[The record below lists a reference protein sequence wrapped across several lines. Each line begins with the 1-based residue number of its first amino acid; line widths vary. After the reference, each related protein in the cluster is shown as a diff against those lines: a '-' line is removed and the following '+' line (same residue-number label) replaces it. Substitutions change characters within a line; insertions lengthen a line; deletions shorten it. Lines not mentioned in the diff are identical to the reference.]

1 MNILYAKAGKQPGA
15 KFIKSING
23 KYFSY
28 VGSKE
33 EGVLIEELVFL
44 ALKEKDIVK
53 EQFQALVETE
63 NEIYLITFN
72 DFFEDNDGEDTILY
86 SFSEFSQEEISSIIN
101 DLVDDLDN
109 LVFVKYQKGEL
120 FFLNEFHNIDFKIKD
135 SDIKAEVLFSKT
147 TRAIKLLKS
156 KFIEIILIVIIFL
169 VPFLTIQKL
178 NTKIIKENDFKIN
191 SLRTKLS
198 KLKTERT
205 EIEKKNFIKNKKYDL
220 VKRRKDILD
229 KKEFDWVWSKGNEW
243 K

>member
-229 KKEFDWVWSKGNEW
+229 KKEFDWVWSKGNE
-243 K
+243 

>member
-44 ALKEKDIVK
+44 ALKEKGIVK

-169 VPFLTIQKL
+169 VPFLTIPKL

-229 KKEFDWVWSKGNEW
+229 KKEFDWVWSKGNE
-243 K
+243 